1 MSEVSTDKK
10 LKGKDLITIGIF
22 SAIYFV
28 INFAFMLL
36 GGIHPV
42 LWMLMPG
49 FIAVFAGIPFMLM
62 VAKVQKPGA
71 VFLMGLIT
79 ALIYFATG
87 QFTLVILISMASTC
101 ILAEVVRMVTKY
113 NSFKGNSIAYV
124 IFSLG
129 MVGSP
134 FPSGCLRPYFL
145 AQITEQGMPADYV
158 AAVEAL
164 SSNAMLIVLLLLQS
178 SVYHRRIYCQ
188 RSVQKALCKGRNC
201 VMNGEGKKH
210 TLRFDPRTE
219 LLLLVLAN
227 IVAFTQHSVWVE
239 ITWVI
244 FLLLL
249 IVACGCQKSAGK
261 LAIAFGICLAL
272 QYYVFPNGPK
282 ILASSFT
289 IIVSYARKIF
299 PCLIV
304 GTMVLQKT
312 PVRELMVAL
321 RKWHITQ
328 GLIIPLS
335 VTVRYFPALKE
346 ETGYIRDAMKLRNIH
361 GVQKIECLLVP
372 TMISATTTAEELSA
386 AAVTRG
392 IENPAPK
399 TSMIEMK
406 LGVQD
411 FLCLAAGLIFCV
423 ISITVG

>member
-1 MSEVSTDKK
+1 
-10 LKGKDLITIGIF
+10 
-22 SAIYFV
+22 
-28 INFAFMLL
+28 
-36 GGIHPV
+36 
-42 LWMLMPG
+42 
-49 FIAVFAGIPFMLM
+49 
-62 VAKVQKPGA
+62 
-71 VFLMGLIT
+71 
-79 ALIYFATG
+79 
-87 QFTLVILISMASTC
+87 
-101 ILAEVVRMVTKY
+101 
-113 NSFKGNSIAYV
+113 
-124 IFSLG
+124 
-129 MVGSP
+129 
-134 FPSGCLRPYFL
+134 
-145 AQITEQGMPADYV
+145 
-158 AAVEAL
+158 
-164 SSNAMLIVLLLLQS
+164 
-178 SVYHRRIYCQ
+178 
-188 RSVQKALCKGRNC
+188 
-201 VMNGEGKKH
+201 MNGAGKKH

-239 ITWVI
+239 ITWVV

-261 LAIAFGICLAL
+261 LVIAFGICLAL

-321 RKWHITQ
+321 RNGISRRIDYSFVCNHW
-328 GLIIPLS
+328 
-335 VTVRYFPALKE
+335 YFPALKE

-406 LGVQD
+406 FGVQD
-411 FLCLAAGLIFCV
+411 FLCLAAGVVFCV

>member
-1 MSEVSTDKK
+1 
-10 LKGKDLITIGIF
+10 
-22 SAIYFV
+22 
-28 INFAFMLL
+28 
-36 GGIHPV
+36 
-42 LWMLMPG
+42 
-49 FIAVFAGIPFMLM
+49 
-62 VAKVQKPGA
+62 
-71 VFLMGLIT
+71 
-79 ALIYFATG
+79 
-87 QFTLVILISMASTC
+87 
-101 ILAEVVRMVTKY
+101 
-113 NSFKGNSIAYV
+113 
-124 IFSLG
+124 
-129 MVGSP
+129 
-134 FPSGCLRPYFL
+134 
-145 AQITEQGMPADYV
+145 
-158 AAVEAL
+158 
-164 SSNAMLIVLLLLQS
+164 
-178 SVYHRRIYCQ
+178 
-188 RSVQKALCKGRNC
+188 
-201 VMNGEGKKH
+201 MNGEGKKH

-227 IVAFTQHSVWVE
+227 IVAFTQHDLWVE
-239 ITWVI
+239 ITWVV

-249 IVACGCQKSAGK
+249 IVACGCGKSAGK

-321 RKWHITQ
+321 RKWHIPQ

-406 LGVQD
+406 FGVQD
-411 FLCLAAGLIFCV
+411 FLCLAAGVVFCV

>member
-1 MSEVSTDKK
+1 
-10 LKGKDLITIGIF
+10 
-22 SAIYFV
+22 
-28 INFAFMLL
+28 
-36 GGIHPV
+36 
-42 LWMLMPG
+42 
-49 FIAVFAGIPFMLM
+49 
-62 VAKVQKPGA
+62 
-71 VFLMGLIT
+71 
-79 ALIYFATG
+79 
-87 QFTLVILISMASTC
+87 
-101 ILAEVVRMVTKY
+101 
-113 NSFKGNSIAYV
+113 
-124 IFSLG
+124 
-129 MVGSP
+129 
-134 FPSGCLRPYFL
+134 
-145 AQITEQGMPADYV
+145 
-158 AAVEAL
+158 
-164 SSNAMLIVLLLLQS
+164 
-178 SVYHRRIYCQ
+178 
-188 RSVQKALCKGRNC
+188 
-201 VMNGEGKKH
+201 MNGEGKKH

-239 ITWVI
+239 ITWVV

-282 ILASSFT
+282 I
-289 IIVSYARKIF
+289 F

-321 RKWHITQ
+321 RKWHIPQ

-361 GVQKIECLLVP
+361 GTQKIECLLVP

-406 LGVQD
+406 FGVQD
-411 FLCLAAGLIFCV
+411 FVCLAIGVAFCV
-423 ISITVG
+423 VSIMVG